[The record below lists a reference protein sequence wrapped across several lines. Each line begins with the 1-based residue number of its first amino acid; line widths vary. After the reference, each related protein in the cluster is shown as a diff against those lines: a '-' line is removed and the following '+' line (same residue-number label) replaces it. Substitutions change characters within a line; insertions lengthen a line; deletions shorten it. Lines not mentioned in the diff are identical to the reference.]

1 MLHSNFFVQFNF
13 LKILIG
19 KYAINVVLIG
29 KYAINVVGIGIL
41 DVCTDMV
48 SVI

>member
-13 LKILIG
+13 FLNLIG